1 MRGGI
6 KVASEQLGS
15 LSTMQRLKDDVL
27 FEFPLID
34 M

>member
-1 MRGGI
+1 
-6 KVASEQLGS
+6 
-15 LSTMQRLKDDVL
+15 LKDDVL